1 MPKKQNPWIK
11 DFKVNYDLYLLSI
24 PAFVYFIVFH
34 YVPMY
39 GVQIAFKDFIPV
51 MGIWGSEWVG
61 FENFQRF
68 FNSYTFV
75 NLIKNTLGISFFQL
89 IAGFPMPIILALMLN
104 ELMGQRFKK
113 FVQLVTYAPHFIS
126 TVALCGMII
135 IFLSPN
141 SGVVNVILRM
151 LGKETVNFL
160 AVPEYFQSIFVF
172 SGIWQNLGWGSVIY
186 IAALSSIDPE
196 LYEAAYIDGANKLQK
211 IINVDLPGIIPTM
224 VILLIMRVG
233 HIMSLGY
240 EKILLLQNALNMS
253 KSDVISSYVY
263 RVGLRNAEYSY
274 SAAIGLF
281 NNLVNLALIV
291 SVNYISR
298 KVSENSLW

>member
-151 LGKETVNFL
+151 LGNEPVNFL